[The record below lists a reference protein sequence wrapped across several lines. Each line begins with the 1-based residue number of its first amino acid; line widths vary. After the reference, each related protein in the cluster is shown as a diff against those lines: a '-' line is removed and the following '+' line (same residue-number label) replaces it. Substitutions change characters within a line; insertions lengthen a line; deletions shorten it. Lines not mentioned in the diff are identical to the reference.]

1 MTGAPII
8 AFGELYGVFRWLFE
22 LLESIGLQ
30 GTVLDVAVYSSL
42 ASIVF
47 GVLSL
52 LALFLV
58 WWERKIAGHIQQ
70 RFGPM
75 RVGWHG
81 WYQTIMDAVKLLQK
95 EDIRIAIRDK
105 AVYFW
110 APVLCFVAA
119 FLAYVTIP
127 FGEKLIVADLNIG
140 VLYIMAV
147 TTLTVISL
155 LMAGWGSHNKY
166 ALLGGMRSAAQ
177 VVSYEV
183 PMAVSVLAIVIFVG
197 SLSLVS
203 IVEAQSGWIWNWFI
217 FRVPFGPIAFLTYI
231 VAATAEA
238 NRTPFDIPEAEQELV
253 SGYNIEYSGMKFAM
267 FFLAEFVNMF
277 TVSAVATV
285 LFLGG
290 WHGPLL
296 PSWVWFIGK
305 TLLVVLLLMLF
316 RWTYPRLRVDQLMA
330 FSWKFL
336 IPLTFANLILAGI
349 IRWAGWYW

>member
-1 MTGAPII
+1 MTVPAT
-8 AFGELYGVFRWLFE
+8 ALELHGLFAWLYDR
-22 LLESIGLQ
+22 LAATGLPEPW
-30 GTVLDVAVYSSL
+30 L
-42 ASIVF
+42 SIVRYTGLAALMF
-47 GVLSL
+47 GALAV

-58 WWERKIAGHIQQ
+58 WWERKISAHIQQ
-70 RFGPM
+70 RYGPM
-75 RVGWHG
+75 RHGWHG

-95 EDIRIAIRDK
+95 EDIRVMTRDRF
-105 AVYFW
+105 VFFW
-110 APVLCFVAA
+110 APVLAFVAA

-127 FGEKLIVADLNIG
+127 FGEGLIVADLNIG

-147 TTLTVISL
+147 TTFTVISL

-183 PMAVSVLAIVIFVG
+183 PMVASILVVVLFVG
-197 SLSLVS
+197 SMSLVD
-203 IVEAQSGWIWNWFI
+203 IVQAQSGLIFNWFV
-217 FRVPFGPIAFLTYI
+217 FRLPFGPIAFATYL

-253 SGYNIEYSGMKFAM
+253 AGFNIEYSGMKFAM
-267 FFLAEFVNMF
+267 FFLAEFVNLF
-277 TVSAVATV
+277 TVSAIAAL

-290 WHGPLL
+290 WNGPWL

-316 RWTYPRLRVDQLMA
+316 RWTYPRLRVDQLME

-336 IPLTFANLILAGI
+336 VPVTFANMILGA
-349 IRWAGWYW
+349 WMKYAGWYW